1 MSKRRYMYLQI
12 SYSLLLLLFLIKNGH
27 GKFAVIDIKE
37 QEEYENYKIAKQ
49 VSQELMKAEQSD
61 SVSNKEMV
69 EEVGLQ
75 LIVFQIRVTDRLQ
88 YNSL

>member
-12 SYSLLLLLFLIKNGH
+12 SYSLLLLLFLINNGN

-49 VSQELMKAEQSD
+49 VSQELMKAEQSG